1 MSNSS
6 STKNNLKT
14 IVLQE
19 TDWKIPIL
27 TDGMDVK
34 ELAKRVRFES
44 NNVIRILT
52 RDNRD
57 ILFLLSQDKTV
68 KMISEVQLENFF
80 EVQGH

>member
-1 MSNSS
+1 
-6 STKNNLKT
+6 
-14 IVLQE
+14 
-19 TDWKIPIL
+19 
-27 TDGMDVK
+27 MDVK

-44 NNVIRILT
+44 NNVIRVLT

-80 EVQGH
+80 ELAGHCLVTKSLEDPKGKMDPLAKMVQRNR